1 MKYLKLA
8 IKEKSYKIF
17 IKKNIYKEIVSNH
30 FSKYKNS
37 RAIII
42 SDKNV
47 VKLYLDELLS
57 LFIKKK
63 NVYFSLKNIY

>member
-47 VKLYLDELLS
+47 VKLYLDELLR

-63 NVYFSLKNIY
+63 N

>member
-17 IKKNIYKEIVSNH
+17 IIKNIYKEIVSNH
-30 FSKYKNS
+30 FSKYKKS

-47 VKLYLDELLS
+47 VKLYLEKS
-57 LFIKKK
+57 
-63 NVYFSLKNIY
+63 Y